1 MVLHNQ
7 EEVPL
12 EQLILEVEVVELEE
26 ILVIILEHLFKEVQE
41 SLL

>member
-12 EQLILEVEVVELEE
+12 EQLILEVEVEELEE
-26 ILVIILEHLFKEVQE
+26 ILVIILEHLLYFQ
-41 SLL
+41 L